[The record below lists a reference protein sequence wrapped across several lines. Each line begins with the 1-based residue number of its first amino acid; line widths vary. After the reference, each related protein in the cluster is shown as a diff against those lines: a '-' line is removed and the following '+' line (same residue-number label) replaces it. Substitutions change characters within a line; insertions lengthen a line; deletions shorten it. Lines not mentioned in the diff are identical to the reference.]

1 VLSGPAVERIRDSKI
16 DEVVVTNSIPLREE
30 ARQSKKYR
38 VLTVGPLLAQAIQS
52 IHLED
57 SVSKLFV

>member
-1 VLSGPAVERIRDSKI
+1 MSFLPGEKQRA
-16 DEVVVTNSIPLREE
+16 LREA
-30 ARQSKKYR
+30 ARDCGRIR
-38 VLTVGPLLAQAIQS
+38 VLTVGPLLAKAIKS